1 MEYFRQTYLVKF
13 WNPLPA
19 VIALGILSTYY
30 FGLSGSLWAV
40 TGEFTRWGGH
50 ILQFFG
56 VDISRFGY
64 YKIQNMSGTPLT
76 RNDGI
81 MVIGMF
87 LGCLIA
93 SLWANNFKLR
103 FPTSPI
109 RIAQALIGGI
119 ISGFGARL
127 AMGCNL
133 ANFFT
138 GIPYFSLHTW
148 VFTICMIVG
157 VYFGTKVVK
166 LPCFLPKATPF
177 KVDSQK
183 SIVSNKKRGKILFTL
198 GCIVFLLSLAWMIYL
213 TYTSPIPKNKTMP
226 ILGMALGFGISFGF
240 IVARAQICFTSAF
253 RDLFIMGRSQ
263 MAKAVIAGMAVS
275 SIGVFSYVMLGTE
288 LKLSWMGPNIILGG
302 LLFGFG
308 IVLAGGCECGW
319 MYRAVE
325 GQVHYWIVGVGNI
338 IGTMLLAFSWDYYGE
353 ALATSWPKINLLEVF
368 GNHGGLIVNYVLL
381 FLSFLVILWLQKRFF
396 AIKARNSQRI
406 DNAK

>member
-1 MEYFRQTYLVKF
+1 MLEYFKQTYLVKF

-19 VIALGILSTYY
+19 IIALGILSTYY

-50 ILQFFG
+50 LLQLLG

-64 YKIQNMSGTPLT
+64 YKIQNMNGTPLT

-103 FPTSPI
+103 FPQSSI
-109 RIAQALIGGI
+109 RVAQALIGGI

-138 GIPYFSLHTW
+138 GIPYFSVHTW

-157 VYFGTKVVK
+157 IYLGSKVVK
-166 LPCFLPKATPF
+166 LPCFLPKAQPF
-177 KVDSQK
+177 KVNSQK
-183 SIVSNKKRGKILFTL
+183 SIIVSQKRGKILFLL
-198 GCIVFLLSLAWMIYL
+198 GCVIFLLSVLWIVYL
-213 TYTSPIPKNKTMP
+213 TYTSPVPKNKTMP

-263 MAKAVIAGMAVS
+263 MAKALIIGMAIS
-275 SIGVFSYVMLGTE
+275 SIGVFSYVMLGNG
-288 LKLSWMGPNIILGG
+288 LKISWVGPNTVLGG

-325 GQVHYWIVGVGNI
+325 GQVHYWIVGIGNI

-353 ALATSWPKINLLEVF
+353 TLATSWPKINLLQVF
-368 GNHGGLIVNYVLL
+368 GNYGGLMVNYALL
-381 FLSFLVILWLQKRFF
+381 FLSFLIVIWLQKRFF
-396 AIKARNSQRI
+396 KHKAQNIS
-406 DNAK
+406 KTYL